1 MDLRRDR
8 HRLLL
13 VKRFTPLVVIMVAAA
28 AAVALLRSS
37 EEPEPAEDWK
47 PVRPS

>member
-1 MDLRRDR
+1 
-8 HRLLL
+8 
-13 VKRFTPLVVIMVAAA
+13 VKRFTPLIVIMVAAA
-28 AAVALLRSS
+28 AALALLRNT